1 MNRRVRRPSSKKIS
15 DEGYLRYLKPG
26 ALAQLRDSRISARSH
41 RTDLQIQISLCRT
54 PSPSSSPVRAANAQ
68 IDGFPCF
75 SGRIYGPRC
84 PQRKKLVAAKSVF
97 FLSSNPSSP
106 TSDSPDSII
115 DLFSNDILDE
125 MLPKRNLVDFSCLS
139 GCVACESYSVKTTT
153 TTINPPTPTMAEPK
167 TKYDRQLRIWGE
179 QGQAA
184 LEKASICLL
193 NCGPTGSETLKNL
206 VLGGIGSIT
215 VIDGSKV
222 EVGDLGNNFMVDE
235 SSVGK
240 SKAKCVCAF
249 LQELN
254 DAVKA
259 KFIEEYPETLIETNP
274 SFFSQF
280 TLVVATQLV
289 EESMVKLDRICREA
303 NVMLIFARSYG
314 LTGFVRVSV
323 KEHTVIESKPDPTR
337 VADEWAKTHGGS
349 LPSTREE
356 KKEFKELIRARMRA
370 MDEDNYKEAVEASFK
385 VFAPRGISSN
395 LQWIINDSRADVDS
409 NSSDF
414 WVMVAALKKIY
425 QAKAEADFFVI
436 EQSVR
441 NILKKIGRDPDS
453 ISKTMI
459 KSFCKN
465 ARKLTV
471 CRYRLLEDEFNSPV
485 LPELQK
491 YLTDEDY
498 SIAVGFYILLRA
510 VDRFATNYNSF
521 PGQFDGEM
529 DEDISRLK
537 ITAVGL
543 LSDLGCNGSTLTED
557 LINEM
562 CRYGA
567 AELHAVAA
575 FIGGIASQEVIK
587 LITRQFVP
595 MSGTFIFNGID
606 HKSQLLSL

>member
-1 MNRRVRRPSSKKIS
+1 
-15 DEGYLRYLKPG
+15 
-26 ALAQLRDSRISARSH
+26 
-41 RTDLQIQISLCRT
+41 
-54 PSPSSSPVRAANAQ
+54 
-68 IDGFPCF
+68 
-75 SGRIYGPRC
+75 
-84 PQRKKLVAAKSVF
+84 
-97 FLSSNPSSP
+97 
-106 TSDSPDSII
+106 
-115 DLFSNDILDE
+115 
-125 MLPKRNLVDFSCLS
+125 
-139 GCVACESYSVKTTT
+139 
-153 TTINPPTPTMAEPK
+153 MAEPK

-222 EVGDLGNNFMVDE
+222 EEGDLGNNFMVDE
-235 SSVGK
+235 SSVGQ

-259 KFIEEYPETLIETNP
+259 KFIEEHPTALIETNP

-289 EESMVKLDRICREA
+289 EDSMVKLDRICREA

-314 LTGFVRVSV
+314 LTGFVRISV
-323 KEHTVIESKPDPTR
+323 KEHTVIESKPDHFLDDLRLNNPWPELGRFAETIDLN
-337 VADEWAKTHGGS
+337 VTDPVVHKHTPYVLILVKMAEEWAKSHGGS

-356 KKEFKELIRARMRA
+356 KKDFKELIKARMIS
-370 MDEDNYKEAVEASFK
+370 MDEDNYKEAIDASFK

-395 LQWIINDSRADVDS
+395 LQQIINDNCSEVES

-414 WVMVAALKKIY
+414 WVMLAALKEFVNNEGGGEVPLEGSIPDMTSSTESYVNLQKIY
-425 QAKAEADFFVI
+425 QAKAEADFLVV
-436 EQSVR
+436 EKRVK
-441 NILKKIGRDPDS
+441 NILKKIGRDPNS
-453 ISKTMI
+453 ISKTII

-465 ARKLTV
+465 ARKLMV
-471 CRYRLLEDEFNSPV
+471 CRYRLIEDEFNSPIQS
-485 LPELQK
+485 ELQK

-498 SIAVGFYILLRA
+498 SVAVGFYILLRA
-510 VDRFATNYNSF
+510 VDRFAANYNSF

-537 ITAVGL
+537 TTAVGL

-575 FIGGIASQEVIK
+575 LIGGIASQEVIK
-587 LITRQFVP
+587 LITKQFVP
-595 MSGTFIFNGID
+595 MTGTFIFNGVD